1 MNKIIYSAM
10 IGGYD
15 EIRPV
20 SKKAGWECVMFTDMP
35 KNKLPAGTGWEFRA
49 ACLGK
54 RMNNV
59 LVNRWYKMHPH
70 VLIPDHEERIYID
83 AKIQLNDF
91 EIIEKQISFLE
102 KDDVSIA
109 ITDHLFR
116 NCIYQEAIAVVEH
129 KKDIEKNVAL
139 TMHVLK
145 KIGYPKNHGLYENNF
160 IYRKHKHPMIIELMR
175 QWWSFINK
183 YSSRDQLSL
192 CYLMWL
198 NGINAEYFYGQGE
211 SVRNNQDIT
220 FYPNHSDTSTATSSH
235 AKLISPKLR
244 LCLFLCKFIPGKN
257 IRTKLRQSIRN

>member
-1 MNKIIYSAM
+1 MNKIVYSAM

-70 VLIPDHEERIYID
+70 VLFPDHEESIYID
-83 AKIQLNDF
+83 ANIQINDF
-91 EIIEKQISFLE
+91 EIIEKQISLLE
-102 KDDVSIA
+102 KNDISIA

-145 KIGYPKNHGLYENNF
+145 KNGYPKNHGLYENNF

-220 FYPNHSDTSTATSSH
+220 FYPNHSDTSILSH
-235 AKLISPKLR
+235 DKLISPKLR
-244 LCLFLCKFIPGKN
+244 LCLFFCKFIPRKK
-257 IRTKLRQSIRN
+257 RVLD

>member
-1 MNKIIYSAM
+1 M

-70 VLIPDHEERIYID
+70 VLFPDHEESIYID
-83 AKIQLNDF
+83 ANIQINDF
-91 EIIEKQISFLE
+91 EIIEKQISLLE

-145 KIGYPKNHGLYENNF
+145 KNGYPKNHGLYENNF

-175 QWWSFINK
+175 QWWIFINK

-198 NGINAEYFYGQGE
+198 NSINAEYFYGQGE

-220 FYPNHSDTSTATSSH
+220 FYPNHSDTSIPSH
-235 AKLISPKLR
+235 DKLISPKLR
-244 LCLFLCKFIPGKN
+244 LCLFFCKFIPRKKTR
-257 IRTKLRQSIRN
+257 IRLRELIKS

>member
-1 MNKIIYSAM
+1 M

-70 VLIPDHEERIYID
+70 VLFPDHEESIYID
-83 AKIQLNDF
+83 ANIQINDF

-220 FYPNHSDTSTATSSH
+220 FYPNHSDTATSSH

-257 IRTKLRQSIRN
+257 IRTKLRQSIKN

>member
-70 VLIPDHEERIYID
+70 VLFPDHEESIYID
-83 AKIQLNDF
+83 ANIQINDF
-91 EIIEKQISFLE
+91 EIIEKQISLLE
-102 KDDVSIA
+102 KNDISIA

-145 KIGYPKNHGLYENNF
+145 KNGYPKNHGLYENNF
-160 IYRKHKHPMIIELMR
+160 IYRKHKHPIIIELMR

-198 NGINAEYFYGQGE
+198 NSINAEYFYGQGE

-220 FYPNHSDTSTATSSH
+220 FYPNHSDTSIPSQD
-235 AKLISPKLR
+235 KLISPKLR
-244 LCLFLCKFIPGKN
+244 LCLFFCKFIPRKKTR
-257 IRTKLRQSIRN
+257 IRLRELIKS

>member
-1 MNKIIYSAM
+1 M

-35 KNKLPAGTGWEFRA
+35 KNKLPAGTGWEFRP
-49 ACLGK
+49 ACIGK

-70 VLIPDHEERIYID
+70 VLFPDHEESIYID
-83 AKIQLNDF
+83 ANIQINDF

-129 KKDIEKNVAL
+129 KKDIEKNVAQ
-139 TMHVLK
+139 TMRVLRTALATQTIMGSM
-145 KIGYPKNHGLYENNF
+145 KI
-160 IYRKHKHPMIIELMR
+160 ISSTVSIIHPI
-175 QWWSFINK
+175 
-183 YSSRDQLSL
+183 D
-192 CYLMWL
+192 C
-198 NGINAEYFYGQGE
+198 
-211 SVRNNQDIT
+211 
-220 FYPNHSDTSTATSSH
+220 
-235 AKLISPKLR
+235 
-244 LCLFLCKFIPGKN
+244 
-257 IRTKLRQSIRN
+257 